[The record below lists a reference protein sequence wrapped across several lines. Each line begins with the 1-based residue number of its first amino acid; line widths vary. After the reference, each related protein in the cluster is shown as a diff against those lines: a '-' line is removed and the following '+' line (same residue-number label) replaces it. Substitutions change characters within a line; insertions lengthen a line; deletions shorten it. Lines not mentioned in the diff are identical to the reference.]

1 MTASPPDRKSPRTGS
16 QGHVSEVKGM
26 NGWTYNVAI
35 FAGAILVVSL
45 AFFVIRYASGRSD
58 GLKVY
63 LWLTGIAVFVL
74 IAVLAFEKAMMR
86 Y

>member
-1 MTASPPDRKSPRTGS
+1 M
-16 QGHVSEVKGM
+16 SEVKGM

-45 AFFVIRYASGRSD
+45 AFLVIRYASGRSD

-63 LWLTGIAVFVL
+63 FWLTGIAVFVL